1 MENINITFDNS
12 EERVSLFNNLDSF
25 KERLEQ
31 KYNNDPIINEVDKV
45 IKELNNNLVILNSNI
60 ESQTKL
66 NLNSIFSILA
76 ILFKSLDELK
86 KDESENSFGANANNI
101 LLLAFLEKNN
111 LIDDAIEFLNEYS
124 YQEDDDVEDN

>member
-12 EERVSLFNNLDSF
+12 EERVSLFNNLNSF

-66 NLNSIFSILA
+66 SLNSVFSILA